1 MKDLER
7 YHQISFCFV
16 AYSFSYSF
24 SYSFAAA
31 IHHRSYPVILPSSS
45 LHPVPTELSFS
56 SSTLSLKQMMESR
69 HFSYQGESQ
78 RPAVR
83 LAAAA
88 AAVAHLAADSAVDA

>member
-45 LHPVPTELSFS
+45 LHPVLTELSFS

-69 HFSYQGESQ
+69 HFSYQGASQ

-83 LAAAA
+83 RAAA
-88 AAVAHLAADSAVDA
+88 AAVAHLAADSAADA

>member
-45 LHPVPTELSFS
+45 LHPVLTELSFS

-69 HFSYQGESQ
+69 HLSYQGASQ

-88 AAVAHLAADSAVDA
+88 AAVAHLAADSAADA

>member
-45 LHPVPTELSFS
+45 LHPVLTELSFS

-69 HFSYQGESQ
+69 HFSYQGASQ

-83 LAAAA
+83 LAA
-88 AAVAHLAADSAVDA
+88 AAVAHLAADSAADA